1 MQVPG
6 PFEYE
11 RATSVDHAIGLLD
24 RLGEGARVVAGG
36 HSLLP
41 MMKLRI
47 ANPEYLV
54 DINDLA
60 PELGYVV
67 VGGINNPNLVRLG
80 AMTRHREI
88 LDSDALAAVCPIF
101 RDAERVIADPVV
113 RNRGTL
119 GGSLCQADPA
129 EDLSTVCTVLD
140 AVCLAKGPSGE
151 REIAI
156 DDFLVGPYET
166 ALAHNEVLIEVRIPL
181 RHNTSSAYAKVERR
195 VGDWA
200 ITAAG
205 AAVTLDGQTILAARV
220 GLTAV
225 NPDPVA
231 LAELSAGLV
240 GQPATEEVFAEAG
253 RRAAQACTPVTDVR
267 GTAEYKRH
275 LAGEL
280 TVRTLRTAAGR
291 VLGAPAAPR
300 PEREPTM
307 QVNMTVNGEPVTAEV
322 EPRMLL
328 VHFLRDQLRLT
339 GTHWGCDTSNCG
351 TCVVEVDGVPVK
363 SCTMLAVMASGH
375 SIRTVEGLAG
385 PDGQLDPVQEGFMRC
400 HGLQCG
406 FCTPGMLITA
416 RALLDRNPD
425 PDEQTIRE
433 AISGQI
439 CRCTGYTTIVRSI
452 QWAAA
457 HQTVKAQS

>member
-195 VGDWA
+195 VGDWGHHRGRCRGHA
-200 ITAAG
+200 RRPDDPRRSGGFDRGESRPGRAG
-205 AAVTLDGQTILAARV
+205 GA
-220 GLTAV
+220 
-225 NPDPVA
+225 
-231 LAELSAGLV
+231 
-240 GQPATEEVFAEAG
+240 
-253 RRAAQACTPVTDVR
+253 VR
-267 GTAEYKRH
+267 GTGRPTRYRR
-275 LAGEL
+275 G
-280 TVRTLRTAAGR
+280 VR
-291 VLGAPAAPR
+291 
-300 PEREPTM
+300 
-307 QVNMTVNGEPVTAEV
+307 
-322 EPRMLL
+322 
-328 VHFLRDQLRLT
+328 
-339 GTHWGCDTSNCG
+339 
-351 TCVVEVDGVPVK
+351 
-363 SCTMLAVMASGH
+363 
-375 SIRTVEGLAG
+375 
-385 PDGQLDPVQEGFMRC
+385 
-400 HGLQCG
+400 
-406 FCTPGMLITA
+406 
-416 RALLDRNPD
+416 
-425 PDEQTIRE
+425 
-433 AISGQI
+433 
-439 CRCTGYTTIVRSI
+439 
-452 QWAAA
+452 
-457 HQTVKAQS
+457 

>member
-231 LAELSAGLV
+231 ESSRRMPSRSTTGS
-240 GQPATEEVFAEAG
+240 PAAT
-253 RRAAQACTPVTDVR
+253 RLRSRSTPTITSPPR
-267 GTAEYKRH
+267 
-275 LAGEL
+275 
-280 TVRTLRTAAGR
+280 
-291 VLGAPAAPR
+291 APAASR
-300 PEREPTM
+300 PTPS
-307 QVNMTVNGEPVTAEV
+307 P
-322 EPRMLL
+322 
-328 VHFLRDQLRLT
+328 
-339 GTHWGCDTSNCG
+339 
-351 TCVVEVDGVPVK
+351 
-363 SCTMLAVMASGH
+363 SG
-375 SIRTVEGLAG
+375 
-385 PDGQLDPVQEGFMRC
+385 
-400 HGLQCG
+400 
-406 FCTPGMLITA
+406 
-416 RALLDRNPD
+416 
-425 PDEQTIRE
+425 
-433 AISGQI
+433 
-439 CRCTGYTTIVRSI
+439 
-452 QWAAA
+452 
-457 HQTVKAQS
+457 

>member
-60 PELGYVV
+60 PELGYV
-67 VGGINNPNLVRLG
+67 ITDPTLVRIG

-88 LDSDALAAVCPIF
+88 LESDTLAAVCPIF

-129 EDLSTVCTVLD
+129 EDLSTVCEVLD
-140 AVCLAKGPSGE
+140 ATCLVRGPSGE
-151 REIAI
+151 REIPI

-166 ALAHNEVLIEVRIPL
+166 ATAPNEILIEARIPL

-200 ITAAG
+200 VAAAG
-205 AAVTLDGQTILAARV
+205 ACVTLDGDSIVAVRI

-225 NPDPVA
+225 NADRNG
-231 LAELSAGLV
+231 LSELSDSIAGR
-240 GQPATEEVFAEAG
+240 PATEETFAEAG
-253 RRAAQACTPVTDVR
+253 RLAGQACEPVSDIR

-275 LAGEL
+275 LASEL
-280 TVRTLRTAAGR
+280 T
-291 VLGAPAAPR
+291 
-300 PEREPTM
+300 
-307 QVNMTVNGEPVTAEV
+307 
-322 EPRMLL
+322 
-328 VHFLRDQLRLT
+328 
-339 GTHWGCDTSNCG
+339 
-351 TCVVEVDGVPVK
+351 
-363 SCTMLAVMASGH
+363 
-375 SIRTVEGLAG
+375 IRTMRKSVERVRNIPA
-385 PDGQLDPVQEGFMRC
+385 PEG
-400 HGLQCG
+400 
-406 FCTPGMLITA
+406 
-416 RALLDRNPD
+416 N
-425 PDEQTIRE
+425 
-433 AISGQI
+433 
-439 CRCTGYTTIVRSI
+439 
-452 QWAAA
+452 
-457 HQTVKAQS
+457 

>member
-60 PELGYVV
+60 LELGYV
-67 VGGINNPNLVRLG
+67 ITDPTLVRIG
-80 AMTRHREI
+80 AMTRHRE
-88 LDSDALAAVCPIF
+88 LLESDALAAVCPIF

-129 EDLSTVCTVLD
+129 EDLSTVCEVLD
-140 AVCLAKGPSGE
+140 AVCLARGPSGE
-151 REIAI
+151 REIPI

-166 ALAHNEVLIEVRIPL
+166 ALAYNEMLVEVRIPV
-181 RHNTSSAYAKVERR
+181 RHHTSSAYAKVERR

-200 ITAAG
+200 VTAAG
-205 AAVTLDGQTILAARV
+205 AAITLDGDAIATARV

-225 NPDPVA
+225 NPDAGA
-231 LAELSAGLV
+231 LAELSAALV
-240 GQPATEEVFAEAG
+240 GQPATEEVFADAG
-253 RRAAQACTPVTDVR
+253 RRAAQACEPVTDTR

-275 LAGEL
+275 LASEL
-280 TVRTLRTAAGR
+280 TIRTLRSAAER
-291 VLGAPAAPR
+291 V
-300 PEREPTM
+300 RE
-307 QVNMTVNGEPVTAEV
+307 Q
-322 EPRMLL
+322 R
-328 VHFLRDQLRLT
+328 
-339 GTHWGCDTSNCG
+339 SN
-351 TCVVEVDGVPVK
+351 
-363 SCTMLAVMASGH
+363 
-375 SIRTVEGLAG
+375 
-385 PDGQLDPVQEGFMRC
+385 
-400 HGLQCG
+400 
-406 FCTPGMLITA
+406 
-416 RALLDRNPD
+416 
-425 PDEQTIRE
+425 
-433 AISGQI
+433 
-439 CRCTGYTTIVRSI
+439 
-452 QWAAA
+452 
-457 HQTVKAQS
+457 

>member
-24 RLGEGARVVAGG
+24 RLGDTARVVAGG

-60 PELGYVV
+60 LELGYV
-67 VGGINNPNLVRLG
+67 ITDPTLVRIG
-80 AMTRHREI
+80 AMTRHRE
-88 LDSDALAAVCPIF
+88 LLESDTLAAVCPIF

-129 EDLSTVCTVLD
+129 EDLSTVCAVLD
-140 AVCLAKGPSGE
+140 AVCLARGPSGE

-156 DDFLVGPYET
+156 DDFMVGPYET
-166 ALAHNEVLIEVRIPL
+166 ALAHNEMLIEVRIPV

-200 ITAAG
+200 VTAAG
-205 AAVTLDGQTILAARV
+205 ASLTLDGDAIAAARV

-225 NPDPVA
+225 NADRTA
-231 LAELSAGLV
+231 LAEVSAALV

-253 RRAAQACTPVTDVR
+253 RRAAQACEPVTDVR

-275 LAGEL
+275 LASEL
-280 TVRTLRTAAGR
+280 TIRTLRTAAERR
-291 VLGAPAAPR
+291 VREQGAQELA
-300 PEREPTM
+300 M
-307 QVNMTVNGEPVTAEV
+307 QVNMTVNGEQVTADV

-351 TCVVEVDGVPVK
+351 TCVVDVDGVPVK

-375 SIRTVEGLAG
+375 SVRTVEGLAVN
-385 PDGQLDPVQEGFMRC
+385 GQLDPVQEGFMQC

-406 FCTPGMLITA
+406 FCTPGMMITA

-425 PDEQTIRE
+425 PDEETIRE

-452 QWAAA
+452 QWAAKHSNVA
-457 HQTVKAQS
+457 AEATS

>member
-60 PELGYVV
+60 LELGYV
-67 VGGINNPNLVRLG
+67 ITDPTLVRIG
-80 AMTRHREI
+80 AMTRHRE
-88 LDSDALAAVCPIF
+88 LLESDTLAAVCPIF

-129 EDLSTVCTVLD
+129 EDLSTVCAALD
-140 AVCLAKGPSGE
+140 AVCLARGPSGE
-151 REIAI
+151 RQIAI

-166 ALAHNEVLIEVRIPL
+166 ALAYNEMLVEVRIPV

-200 ITAAG
+200 VTAAG
-205 AAVTLDGQTILAARV
+205 AAITLDGDSVAAARV

-225 NPDPVA
+225 NPDAAA
-231 LAELSAGLV
+231 LAAMSAALV
-240 GQPATEEVFAEAG
+240 GRPATEEVFTEAG
-253 RRAAQACTPVTDVR
+253 RRAGEACEPVTDVR

-275 LAGEL
+275 LASEL
-280 TVRTLRTAAGR
+280 TIRTLRTAAQR
-291 VLGAPAAPR
+291 V
-300 PEREPTM
+300 RE
-307 QVNMTVNGEPVTAEV
+307 Q
-322 EPRMLL
+322 
-328 VHFLRDQLRLT
+328 
-339 GTHWGCDTSNCG
+339 
-351 TCVVEVDGVPVK
+351 
-363 SCTMLAVMASGH
+363 
-375 SIRTVEGLAG
+375 
-385 PDGQLDPVQEGFMRC
+385 
-400 HGLQCG
+400 
-406 FCTPGMLITA
+406 
-416 RALLDRNPD
+416 
-425 PDEQTIRE
+425 
-433 AISGQI
+433 
-439 CRCTGYTTIVRSI
+439 RS
-452 QWAAA
+452 
-457 HQTVKAQS
+457 K

>member
-24 RLGEGARVVAGG
+24 RLGEEARVVAGG

-47 ANPEYLV
+47 ANPEYLI

-60 PELGYVV
+60 PELGYV
-67 VGGINNPNLVRLG
+67 ITDPTLVRIG

-88 LDSDALAAVCPIF
+88 LESDTLAAVCPIF

-129 EDLSTVCTVLD
+129 EDLSTVCEVLD
-140 AVCLAKGPSGE
+140 AVCLVRGPSGE

-156 DDFLVGPYET
+156 DDFLLGPYET
-166 ALAHNEVLIEVRIPL
+166 AVAPNEILIETRIPV

-200 ITAAG
+200 VTAAG
-205 AAVTLDGQTILAARV
+205 SAVTLDGDSIAAARV

-225 NPDPVA
+225 NPDRAA
-231 LAELSAGLV
+231 LAELSAALV
-240 GQPATEEVFAEAG
+240 GRPATEETFAEAARLAG
-253 RRAAQACTPVTDVR
+253 QACEPVTDVR
-267 GTAEYKRH
+267 GTADYKRH

-280 TVRTLRTAAGR
+280 TVRTLRSAVQR
-291 VLGAPAAPR
+291 VRNQPQ
-300 PEREPTM
+300 PEG
-307 QVNMTVNGEPVTAEV
+307 N
-322 EPRMLL
+322 
-328 VHFLRDQLRLT
+328 
-339 GTHWGCDTSNCG
+339 
-351 TCVVEVDGVPVK
+351 
-363 SCTMLAVMASGH
+363 
-375 SIRTVEGLAG
+375 
-385 PDGQLDPVQEGFMRC
+385 
-400 HGLQCG
+400 
-406 FCTPGMLITA
+406 
-416 RALLDRNPD
+416 
-425 PDEQTIRE
+425 
-433 AISGQI
+433 
-439 CRCTGYTTIVRSI
+439 
-452 QWAAA
+452 
-457 HQTVKAQS
+457 